1 MQGNLKTKQNKT
13 SYNNA
18 VRELNKNN
26 TIFNEYI
33 LHKIRILVARELN
46 LITLE
51 LQVGGK
57 INFINKFV
65 KSLENNK

>member
-1 MQGNLKTKQNKT
+1 MQGNLRTKQNKT

-26 TIFNEYI
+26 NIFNEYI

-57 INFINKFV
+57 INFISKFV
-65 KSLENNK
+65 KALENNK

>member
-1 MQGNLKTKQNKT
+1 MQGNLKTKQNMA

-57 INFINKFV
+57 INFINKYV
-65 KSLENNK
+65 KKLENSK

>member
-1 MQGNLKTKQNKT
+1 MQGNLKTKQNMT

-57 INFINKFV
+57 INFINKYV
-65 KSLENNK
+65 KSLENSK

>member
-1 MQGNLKTKQNKT
+1 MQGNLKTKQNMT

-26 TIFNEYI
+26 NRFNEYI

-51 LQVGGK
+51 LQIGGK

-65 KSLENNK
+65 KSLENSK

>member
-1 MQGNLKTKQNKT
+1 MQGNLKTKQNMT

-65 KSLENNK
+65 KSLENSK